1 MVYLTFIKR
10 AEIGAEGW
18 FLPKNM
24 QQLYSLAI
32 FVEKKCGKP
41 SSLICAEDEGCIA
54 SAKLVNLVF
63 ATRGIQVTST
73 LSDKAYAGQSEQFI
87 RDLLSKA
94 EVQMPQHLV
103 VILAPKQFEKF
114 TLGQNSFA
122 IGYINSSENWRKMYL
137 CAEKHPV
144 MAGAV
149 PAQEIDENR
158 LRLFID
164 SLEQLPY

>member
-1 MVYLTFIKR
+1 
-10 AEIGAEGW
+10 
-18 FLPKNM
+18 LPKNM